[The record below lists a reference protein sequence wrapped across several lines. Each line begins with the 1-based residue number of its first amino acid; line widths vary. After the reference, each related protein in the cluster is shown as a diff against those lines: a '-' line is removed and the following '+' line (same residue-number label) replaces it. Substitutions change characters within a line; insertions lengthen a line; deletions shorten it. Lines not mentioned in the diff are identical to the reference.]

1 MISNEVLSELFTA
14 NLVDL
19 GINEA
24 DIRSGK
30 DHGSIDLGNVS
41 RHCPA
46 IHPFI
51 QVTHGGELLHT
62 EEFRD
67 QAMTPQAFEGM
78 LLGAK
83 ALANTAYDVMI
94 DSEVLQRVRN
104 EFREHV
110 QAVNS

>member
-1 MISNEVLSELFTA
+1 MFTA

-19 GINEA
+19 GINET
-24 DIRSGK
+24 DIQSGN
-30 DHGSIDLGNVS
+30 DHGSIDLGNVF

-46 IHPFI
+46 IPPFI

-78 LLGAK
+78 LLGAN

-94 DSEVLQRVRN
+94 D
-104 EFREHV
+104 HD
-110 QAVNS
+110 